1 MTDKR
6 NGLELRL
13 SACSAVKTCMAKVL
27 TRAAQISLKDDIAI
41 ANDADAAK
49 WRDAHHPLA

>member
-13 SACSAVKTCMAKVL
+13 SAYSAVKTCMAKVL